1 MKMKHNKKRNTAFVY
16 ESLVREI
23 TSLVLKEDEEQ
34 KQKIIGIIRK
44 HFKDGSALKIDLDC
58 YRSLYENQ
66 KLDRLTS
73 EKILKEVKLQKR
85 LLDSNELFEEQTAL
99 IHDINKE
106 ATGEIFN
113 NFVPNYRT
121 LASIAQ
127 IFSTKTSPKKRVV
140 MENEIIRNMLQEE
153 NEGDD
158 MDAVDKLLY
167 KTFVQKFNDKYDTD
181 LLEEQKELLTRYIVS
196 FSDNALDLKLYLN
209 EEVARL
215 KESLKKAS
223 QLDDIKSDADM
234 LNKTNTIVE
243 RLESY
248 AKESINETVLLTVLK
263 TQALVKEIYHD
274 ANND

>member
-1 MKMKHNKKRNTAFVY
+1 MKMKHNKKRNTAFVF

-34 KQKIIGIIRK
+34 KQKIISIIRK
-44 HFKDGSALKIDLDC
+44 HFKDGSALKTDLDC

-66 KLDRLTS
+66 NLDRLTS

-85 LLDSNELFEEQTAL
+85 LINSEELFDEQTAL
-99 IHDINKE
+99 IHDVNKE
-106 ATGEIFN
+106 GSGNIFN

-127 IFSTKTSPKKRVV
+127 IFSIKTSPKKRVV

-153 NEGDD
+153 STEAD
-158 MDAVDKLLY
+158 MSAVDKVLY

-209 EEVARL
+209 EEIARL
-215 KESLKKAS
+215 KESLMKAS
-223 QLDDIKSDADM
+223 DMEDIKADSEM
-234 LNKTNTIVE
+234 LEKTNTIVE

-274 ANND
+274 AHND

>member
-158 MDAVDKLLY
+158 MEAVDKLLY

>member
-44 HFKDGSALKIDLDC
+44 HFKDGSALKIDLEC

-158 MDAVDKLLY
+158 MEPVDKLLY

-234 LNKTNTIVE
+234 LDKTNTIVE

-248 AKESINETVLLTVLK
+248 AKESINEAVLLTVLK

>member
-1 MKMKHNKKRNTAFVY
+1 MKMKHNKKRNTAFVF

-34 KQKIIGIIRK
+34 KQKIVGIIRK
-44 HFKDGSALKIDLDC
+44 HFKDGSALKTDLEC

-66 KLDRLTS
+66 DLDQLTS

-85 LLDSNELFEEQTAL
+85 LIDPNQLFDEQTAL

-106 ATGEIFN
+106 GSGDIFN

-127 IFSTKTSPKKRVV
+127 IFSTKTSPKKRIV
-140 MENEIIRNMLQEE
+140 MENEIIRNMLEKESAQSTTPE
-153 NEGDD
+153 
-158 MDAVDKLLY
+158 VDKVLY

-209 EEVARL
+209 EEIARL
-215 KESLKKAS
+215 KESLTKAVETEE
-223 QLDDIKSDADM
+223 IKSDSEMID
-234 LNKTNTIVE
+234 KTHAIVK

-248 AKESINETVLLTVLK
+248 AKENINEGVLLTVLK

>member
-1 MKMKHNKKRNTAFVY
+1 
-16 ESLVREI
+16 
-23 TSLVLKEDEEQ
+23 
-34 KQKIIGIIRK
+34 
-44 HFKDGSALKIDLDC
+44 
-58 YRSLYENQ
+58 
-66 KLDRLTS
+66 
-73 EKILKEVKLQKR
+73 
-85 LLDSNELFEEQTAL
+85 
-99 IHDINKE
+99 
-106 ATGEIFN
+106 
-113 NFVPNYRT
+113 
-121 LASIAQ
+121 
-127 IFSTKTSPKKRVV
+127 
-140 MENEIIRNMLQEE
+140 MEP
-153 NEGDD
+153 
-158 MDAVDKLLY
+158 VDKLLY

-234 LNKTNTIVE
+234 LDKTNTIVE

-248 AKESINETVLLTVLK
+248 AKESINEAVLLTVLK